1 VGGIAH
7 VSSALFAAVVG
18 RHQMR
23 ERRSI
28 TKARANLSAPKPL
41 DVFVLIIVV
50 FILGYAAIA
59 LEHPLRMNKAAPA
72 LLTGMLVWTLV
83 MLSDTGAEHVGTEG
97 KLEALFHHLGEIA
110 SILFFLLGAM
120 TVVELM
126 DAHGGFEV
134 VTDRIGSKNR
144 LVLLWVVGVLTFFL
158 SAVLDNLTTSIVM
171 AALLRKLVGRK
182 EDLWTLGGVVI
193 IAANAGGAW
202 SPIGDVTTIMLWIG
216 GQVTTW
222 SIITQLFVPSIVC
235 LVLSLLWLSIKMRGS
250 IERPESVAAEE
261 RVVTKRQQYMVFAM
275 GVVTLLGVPLFKAY
289 THLPP
294 FMGIMFGLAI
304 LWMYT
309 EYVHT
314 GSMEEAGQYQV
325 AAILKRI
332 DHSSILFFL
341 GILIAVAGLQTG
353 GHLTLLSGWLG
364 AQLPSVYAVNAILG
378 VLSAIVD
385 NVPLVAAAQGMYP
398 LSTYPP
404 DHIFWE
410 LLALCA
416 GTGGSMLII
425 GSAAGVAVMG
435 VLGMEFMWYVRRM
448 FVPALIGYV
457 GGILTYWILAGTA

>member
-1 VGGIAH
+1 M
-7 VSSALFAAVVG
+7 F
-18 RHQMR
+18 
-23 ERRSI
+23 
-28 TKARANLSAPKPL
+28 T
-41 DVFVLIIVV
+41 LIIVV

-72 LLTGMLVWTLV
+72 LLTGMLVWSLV
-83 MLSDTGAEHVGTEG
+83 MVANENLFPAGHGAVDDR
-97 KLEALFHHLGEIA
+97 LEALFHHLGEIS

-134 VTDRIGSKNR
+134 VTDRIGSKNK
-144 LVLLWVVGVLTFFL
+144 LVLLWMVGFLTFFL
-158 SAVLDNLTTSIVM
+158 SAALDNLTTAIVM
-171 AALLRKLVGRK
+171 AALVRKLIGQK
-182 EDLWTLGGVVI
+182 EDLWMFGGVVI

-222 SIITQLFVPSIVC
+222 SIITQLLVPSLVC
-235 LVLSLLWLSIKMRGS
+235 LVLPLAWLSYSMRGNVD
-250 IERPESVAAEE
+250 RPEANGESEE
-261 RVVTKRQQYMVFAM
+261 RVVSKRQQYTVFVM
-275 GVVTLLGVPLFKAY
+275 GVVTLLGVPVFKAY

-294 FMGIMFGLAI
+294 FMGIMFGLAL

-314 GSMEEAGQYQV
+314 RSMKETGQYQV
-325 AAILKRI
+325 AAILRRI

-341 GILIAVAGLQTG
+341 GILIAVAGLQTA
-353 GHLTLLSGWLG
+353 GHLTLLSGWLSE
-364 AQLPSVYAVNAILG
+364 QLPNVYATNSILG

-398 LSTYPP
+398 LSAYPP
-404 DHIFWE
+404 DHAFWE

-435 VLGMEFMWYVRRM
+435 VLGIEFMWYVRRM
-448 FVPALIGYV
+448 FVPALIGYA
-457 GGILTYWILAGTA
+457 GGIVAYWLMNA

>member
-1 VGGIAH
+1 
-7 VSSALFAAVVG
+7 
-18 RHQMR
+18 
-23 ERRSI
+23 
-28 TKARANLSAPKPL
+28 
-41 DVFVLIIVV
+41 
-50 FILGYAAIA
+50 
-59 LEHPLRMNKAAPA
+59 
-72 LLTGMLVWTLV
+72 MLVWSLV
-83 MLSDTGAEHVGTEG
+83 MVANENLFPAGHGAVDDR
-97 KLEALFHHLGEIA
+97 LEALFHHLGEIS

-134 VTDRIGSKNR
+134 VTDRIGSKNK
-144 LVLLWVVGVLTFFL
+144 LVLLWMVGFLTFFL
-158 SAVLDNLTTSIVM
+158 SAALDNLTTAIVM
-171 AALLRKLVGRK
+171 AALVRKLIGQK
-182 EDLWTLGGVVI
+182 EDLWMFGGVVI

-222 SIITQLFVPSIVC
+222 SIITQLLVPSLVC
-235 LVLSLLWLSIKMRGS
+235 LVLPLAWLSYSMRGNVD
-250 IERPESVAAEE
+250 RPEANGESEE
-261 RVVTKRQQYMVFAM
+261 RVVSKRQQYTVFVM
-275 GVVTLLGVPLFKAY
+275 GLVTLLGVPVFKAY

-294 FMGIMFGLAI
+294 FMGIMFGLAL

-314 GSMEEAGQYQV
+314 RSMKETGQYQV
-325 AAILKRI
+325 AAILRRI

-341 GILIAVAGLQTG
+341 GILIAVAGLQTA
-353 GHLTLLSGWLG
+353 GHLTLLSGWLSE
-364 AQLPSVYAVNAILG
+364 QLPNVYATNSILG

-398 LSTYPP
+398 LSAYPP
-404 DHIFWE
+404 DHAFWE

-435 VLGMEFMWYVRRM
+435 VLGIEFMWYVRRM
-448 FVPALIGYV
+448 FVPALIGYA
-457 GGILTYWILAGTA
+457 GGIVAYWLMNA

>member
-1 VGGIAH
+1 M
-7 VSSALFAAVVG
+7 F
-18 RHQMR
+18 
-23 ERRSI
+23 
-28 TKARANLSAPKPL
+28 T
-41 DVFVLIIVV
+41 LIIVV
-50 FILGYAAIA
+50 FVLGYAAIA

-72 LLTGMLVWTLV
+72 LLTGMLVWSLLMV
-83 MLSDTGAEHVGTEG
+83 ANESLFPAGHGDVDHR
-97 KLEALFHHLGEIA
+97 LEALFHHLGEIS

-134 VTDRIGSKNR
+134 VTDRISSRNK
-144 LVLLWVVGVLTFFL
+144 LVLLWVLGFLTFFL
-158 SAVLDNLTTSIVM
+158 SAALDNLTTAIVM
-171 AALLRKLVGRK
+171 AALLRKLIGKK
-182 EDLWTLGGVVI
+182 EDLWMFGGVVI

-222 SIITQLFVPSIVC
+222 GIIKQLLLPSLVC
-235 LVLSLLWLSIKMRGS
+235 LVLPLAWLSYSMRGTVD
-250 IERPESVAAEE
+250 RPEANGESEE
-261 RVVTKRQQYMVFAM
+261 RVVPKRQQYTVFAM
-275 GVVTLLGVPLFKAY
+275 GVVTLLGLPVFKAY

-314 GSMEEAGQYQV
+314 RSMEDTGQYQV
-325 AAILKRI
+325 AAILRRI

-341 GILIAVAGLQTG
+341 GILIAVAGLQTA
-353 GHLTLLSGWLG
+353 GHLTLLSGWLSE
-364 AQLPSVYAVNAILG
+364 QLPNVYATTTILG

-404 DHIFWE
+404 DHAFWE

-435 VLGMEFMWYVRRM
+435 VLGIEFMWYVRRM
-448 FVPALIGYV
+448 FVPALIGYA
-457 GGILTYWILAGTA
+457 GGLGTYWLMNA

>member
-1 VGGIAH
+1 MG
-7 VSSALFAAVVG
+7 
-18 RHQMR
+18 
-23 ERRSI
+23 
-28 TKARANLSAPKPL
+28 LSCSPQLPDMFTL
-41 DVFVLIIVV
+41 IIIVFV
-50 FILGYAAIA
+50 LGYAAIA

-72 LLTGMLVWTLV
+72 LLTGMLVWSLLMV
-83 MLSDTGAEHVGTEG
+83 ANENLFPEG
-97 KLEALFHHLGEIA
+97 HGDVDHRLEALFHHLGEIA

-134 VTDRIGSKNR
+134 VTDRIGSKNK
-144 LVLLWVVGVLTFFL
+144 LVLLWVVGFMTFFL
-158 SAVLDNLTTSIVM
+158 SAALDNLTTAIVM
-171 AALLRKLVGRK
+171 AALLRKLIGNK
-182 EDLWTLGGVVI
+182 EDLWMFGGVVV

-222 SIITQLFVPSIVC
+222 SIIKQLLLPSLVG
-235 LVLSLLWLSIKMRGS
+235 LVLPLAWLSYSMRGTVD
-250 IERPESVAAEE
+250 RPEVNGENEE
-261 RVVTKRQQYMVFAM
+261 RVVSKRQQYMVFVM
-275 GVVTLLGVPLFKAY
+275 GVVTLLGVPVFKAY

-314 GSMEEAGQYQV
+314 RSMEDTGQYQV
-325 AAILKRI
+325 AAILRRI

-341 GILIAVAGLQTG
+341 GILIAVAGLQTA
-353 GHLTLLSGWLG
+353 GHLTLLSGWLSE
-364 AQLPSVYAVNAILG
+364 QLPNVYATNTILG
-378 VLSAIVD
+378 VLSAVVD

-398 LSTYPP
+398 LSTYPV
-404 DHIFWE
+404 DHTFWE

-435 VLGMEFMWYVRRM
+435 VLGIEFMWYVRRM
-448 FVPALIGYV
+448 CLPASVGYV
-457 GGILTYWILAGTA
+457 GGILTYWLIS

>member
-1 VGGIAH
+1 
-7 VSSALFAAVVG
+7 
-18 RHQMR
+18 M
-23 ERRSI
+23 SI
-28 TKARANLSAPKPL
+28 
-41 DVFVLIIVV
+41 LIVVV
-50 FILGYAAIA
+50 FILGYTAIA

-83 MLSDTGAEHVGTEG
+83 MVLDVGGHGAGGVEAKVGS
-97 KLEALFHHLGEIA
+97 LFHHLGEIA

-134 VTDRIGSKNR
+134 ITDRIRSRNR
-144 LVLLWVVGVLTFFL
+144 LVLLWVVGFITFFL
-158 SAVLDNLTTSIVM
+158 SAALDNLTTAIVM
-171 AALLRKLVGRK
+171 AALLRKLVGDK
-182 EDLWTLGGVVI
+182 NDLWTFGGVVI
-193 IAANAGGAW
+193 ISANAGGAW

-222 SIITQLFVPSIVC
+222 NIIKMLIIPSLVC
-235 LVLSLLWLSIKMRGS
+235 LILPLVWLSFSMRGLVR
-250 IERPESVAAEE
+250 RPAPDHADDNVNLIS
-261 RVVTKRQQYMVFAM
+261 KRQKYMVFAL
-275 GVVTLLGVPLFKAY
+275 GVMTLLGVPVFKGY

-294 FMGIMFGLAI
+294 FMGIMFGLSI

-309 EYVHT
+309 EFIHT
-314 GSMEEAGQYQV
+314 RGMEARGQYQV
-325 AAILKRI
+325 TAILSRV

-341 GILIAVAGLQTG
+341 GILIAVGGLQTSG
-353 GHLTLLSGWLG
+353 YLEMLAGWLG
-364 AQLPSVYAVNAILG
+364 ANLPNVYAVNGALG
-378 VLSAIVD
+378 MLSAIVD

-398 LSTYPP
+398 MTTYPP

-435 VLGMEFMWYVRRM
+435 VLGIEFMWYVKRM
-448 FVPALIGYV
+448 FVPAAIGYV
-457 GGILTYWILAGTA
+457 GAMLTYWLLV